1 MDGNGRWQP
10 LEDASA
16 IRVQSGVYEVTLGR
30 LSPTW
35 HVQKDL
41 FDGMVL
47 RVDGRV
53 TREVVGA
60 RREQD
65 RVVLKATTDS
75 SRP

>member
-1 MDGNGRWQP
+1 MDGNGQWQP
-10 LEDASA
+10 LENASA
-16 IRVQSGVYEVTLGR
+16 IRVQSGVYEVTLTR

-35 HVQKDL
+35 HVPKDL
-41 FDGMVL
+41 FDGTVL
-47 RVDGRV
+47 RVDGRI

-65 RVVLKATTDS
+65 RVVLKATTEP